1 MVQKRIFPYF
11 EVCTHLKKVR
21 YRKMKTDTAII
32 RLAQIT
38 SRAKAD
44 GTYPIVLRVQ
54 FNGRKEKYLN
64 VSCPIKYWDK
74 KNEVVKNGYANA
86 AALNLILKEAKDK
99 VIERKYQYELKG
111 IQYTAAMLLEDSLNI
126 KPNLCGNSIVL
137 YDLVQRLIEER
148 HLVPNTI
155 KNYNLMMDKVEQ
167 YSRKSPKL
175 IILTELDEKFVR
187 GLCKWLKL
195 NVITTTKAEGTIN
208 VVCSKIASIWN
219 YAISHNLI
227 SADLYCFKKWKYNV
241 EYRSTEIKK
250 ALNRDAIKAL
260 EAKFSQLIIVDPF
273 DLAMAY
279 KAEAYSKLIVRY
291 TKEFAIAI
299 YLIGY
304 RLQGLAFC
312 DLADI
317 KANDVSIEKH
327 NDTEYYVIQNIRRN
341 KTNVPVPVVLK
352 KDMIGMALMDCFIRT
367 ANLRDGYLFP
377 ILQNNLHSYTYD
389 TPQKKANALQTSERL
404 VNDNLK
410 KIAAEINKEIGKEI
424 ISPDI
429 TFYSM
434 RHTFATIYMAN
445 PNANPV
451 HLATMMGRSV
461 SGIYRYV
468 KSLQSVDDIIDER
481 EKVFEQYD

>member
-1 MVQKRIFPYF
+1 M
-11 EVCTHLKKVR
+11 C
-21 YRKMKTDTAII
+21 
-32 RLAQIT
+32 
-38 SRAKAD
+38 
-44 GTYPIVLRVQ
+44 
-54 FNGRKEKYLN
+54 
-64 VSCPIKYWDK
+64 DK
-74 KNEVVKNGYANA
+74 
-86 AALNLILKEAKDK
+86 I
-99 VIERKYQYELKG
+99 
-111 IQYTAAMLLEDSLNI
+111 
-126 KPNLCGNSIVL
+126 
-137 YDLVQRLIEER
+137 
-148 HLVPNTI
+148 
-155 KNYNLMMDKVEQ
+155 EQ
-167 YSRKSPKL
+167 YSRKSPKS
-175 IILTELDEKFVR
+175 IILSEIDEKFVR

-250 ALNRDAIKAL
+250 ALNRDAVFAI
-260 EAKFSQLIIVDPF
+260 ESKFTQLTIVDPF
-273 DLAMAY
+273 DGLLAY
-279 KAEAYSKLIVRY
+279 KAEAYSKLQLRY
-291 TKEFAIAI
+291 TKEFANAI

-317 KANDVSIEKH
+317 KIDDITTETH
-327 NDTEYYVIQNIRRN
+327 NDTEYYVIHNVRRD

-352 KDMIGMALMDCFIRT
+352 KDMIGLSLMDCFIKT
-367 ANLRDGYLFP
+367 AHLRDGYLFP

-389 TPQKKANALQTSERL
+389 TPQKKANALQTSEKL

-410 KIAAEINKEIGKEI
+410 KIATEINQEIGKEI
-424 ISPDI
+424 IPPDI

-468 KSLQSVDDIIDER
+468 KSLQSIDDIIGER